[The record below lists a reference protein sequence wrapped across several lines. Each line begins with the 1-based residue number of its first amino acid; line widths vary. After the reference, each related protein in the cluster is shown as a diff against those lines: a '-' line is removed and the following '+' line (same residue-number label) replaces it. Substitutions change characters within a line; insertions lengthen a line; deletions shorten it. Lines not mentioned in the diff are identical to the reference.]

1 MLFDDEDWNYLHQ
14 VLNNEG
20 LLVKYPDRHK
30 NPLMQKDY
38 YTDVFEMWK
47 EVMQPKWSLN
57 TRYADV
63 TPAQMKGLIRR
74 KGMTFKKYIKSR
86 DDPNYGGKIKE
97 EYLNQSDDS
106 GNFGPGLALDGES
119 LTHDDTGEDGDPH
132 QPELR
137 EDTPPTLTVNNY
149 TKSTSATENIESS
162 VKEAISPHTDS
173 LNNGLKSFV
182 VIGDKSLDFDSI
194 PYLKKRPKR
203 LKVRKVGYKSRQEI
217 ELAELE
223 IELARKKIK
232 NEEKMQQKLDLE
244 TQIAEEKLEA
254 VRQERQKRMEIFELL
269 SKRIC
274 NNGDISTEDQETQ
287 DTLETIQ
294 VVTTIM
300 S

>member
-14 VLNNEG
+14 VLNDKG
-20 LLVKYPDRHK
+20 LLEKYPDRHK

-38 YTDVFEMWK
+38 YADVFDMWK

-63 TPAQMKGLIRR
+63 TAPQMKGLIRR

-86 DDPNYGGKIKE
+86 DDPNYEEKDKE
-97 EYLNQSDDS
+97 EYSDQIDDS
-106 GNFGPGLALDGES
+106 GNYGLRLALDGES
-119 LTHDDTGEDGDPH
+119 LPHDDTDEELN

-137 EDTPPTLTVNNY
+137 EESPATVPDH
-149 TKSTSATENIESS
+149 TKFTSSTENIESP
-162 VKEAISPHTDS
+162 VKEAVSTNTES
-173 LNNGLKSFV
+173 LNNRLKSFFV
-182 VIGDKSLDFDSI
+182 VGDKSVDFDSL
-194 PYLKKRPKR
+194 PFLKKRPKR
-203 LKVRKVGYKSRQEI
+203 LKVRRADYKSKQEI

-223 IELARKKIK
+223 VELARKKIR
-232 NEEKMQQKLDLE
+232 NEEKLQEKLVLE
-244 TQIAEEKLEA
+244 TKIAEEKLEA
-254 VRQERQKRMEIFELL
+254 VRQEREKRMEILELL

-274 NNGDISTEDQETQ
+274 NNGEVGTENEGAR
-287 DTLETIQ
+287 DTLDTIQ